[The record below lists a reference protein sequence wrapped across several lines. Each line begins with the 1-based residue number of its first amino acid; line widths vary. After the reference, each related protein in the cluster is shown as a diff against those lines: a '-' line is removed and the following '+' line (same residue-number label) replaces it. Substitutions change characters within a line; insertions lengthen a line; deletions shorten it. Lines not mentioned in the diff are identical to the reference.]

1 VECATIEAADRYLVE
16 SVGMRKYR
24 EWQEPPVGY
33 WGPLENGR
41 EGRLVYRFEFPAA
54 TRALRLKAEAHCWD
68 FTQEPGGV
76 GRGAAAIEVSRDGQT
91 WLSLRSGLE
100 PPEWGRSWHLDELLP
115 SAVTGGR
122 EVWVRIRLLAEG
134 AFNVAYTPAQF
145 GRSAST
151 STESIFGI
159 VADLAAP

>member
-1 VECATIEAADRYLVE
+1 
-16 SVGMRKYR
+16 M
-24 EWQEPPVGY
+24 
-33 WGPLENGR
+33 
-41 EGRLVYRFEFPAA
+41 
-54 TRALRLKAEAHCWD
+54 
-68 FTQEPGGV
+68 

-91 WLSLRSGLE
+91 WLSIRNGLE
-100 PPEWGRSWHLDELLP
+100 PPEWGRNWQLDELLP

-134 AFNVAYTPAQF
+134 AFNVPYTPAQF

-159 VADLAAP
+159 VADLATP